1 MFDHL
6 IEKLTSTVVQESE
19 KTRLA
24 LEAGFRSSL
33 RGTRL
38 TGALPRP
45 VQANAANYVAPG
57 RLVGWSIR
65 ADSGEVVLNLYD
77 GPAPD
82 PARFLAAIDLPTGG
96 SQSVWLGPGGVSFVD
111 GIYVESTG
119 AGSPVGAVW
128 IGAVD

>member
-1 MFDHL
+1 VFDTL
-6 IEKLTSTVVQESE
+6 IEKLTGTVVEESA
-19 KTRLA
+19 KIRVA
-24 LEAGFRSSL
+24 LEEGFRGSL

-65 ADSGEVVLNLYD
+65 ATVGEVVLNLYD
-77 GPAPD
+77 GPAAD
-82 PARFLAAIDLPTGG
+82 PARFLAAVDLPVGG

-111 GIYVESTG
+111 GVYVEVTG
-119 AGSPVGAVW
+119 GGTPVGALW